1 MNTVT
6 CQICGES
13 IQGTLYSHLSESHQ
27 STAQEYLN
35 QYPGAPLV
43 APELL
48 NQLQSGQSIKRTPVQ
63 TSQPKDQEFRI
74 HDAVLQKRTGS
85 SPLVPKCDPHYQFPP
100 ETAFLMHAVN
110 YKENVMLVGPTG
122 TGKSSLIMQLAAQTN
137 TPLRRCNL
145 NGETTVS
152 DFLGRWTVRGKEMV
166 YSEGILPTAIKQGD
180 WLLLD
185 EIDAALPQILFVLQ
199 SVLEEGGK
207 LVLLEKDSEV
217 IAPHSDF
224 RIIATANTIGNGD
237 ESGLY
242 AGTQILNEAFKD
254 RFATVIYLDYPDEKT
269 ETEIISQKVSKL
281 KKTDIRKLVK
291 CARQVREAAMREECY
306 CSFSTRR
313 LLAFARKY
321 DQLGNLSKALELTVL
336 NKLSKDDSRVV
347 AEIAQR
353 HLGTLMSPNPTKGEQ
368 AS

>member
-1 MNTVT
+1 MNTVI
-6 CQICGES
+6 CQLCGES
-13 IQGTLYSHLSESHQ
+13 IQGTLYGHLSDDHRI
-27 STAQEYLN
+27 TAQEYLKK
-35 QYPGAPLV
+35 YPGAPLV
-43 APELL
+43 ASDLL
-48 NQLQSGQSIKRTPVQ
+48 NQLQSGQSVKRTPVQ
-63 TSQPKDQEFRI
+63 AVQELRI
-74 HDAVLQKRTGS
+74 HDVALPKRIGT
-85 SPLVPKCDPHYQFPP
+85 SPLVPVCDAQYQFPP
-100 ETAFLMHAVN
+100 ETAFLVHAVN
-110 YKENVMLVGPTG
+110 YQENVMLVGPTG
-122 TGKSSLIMQLAAQTN
+122 TGKSSLVMQLAAQTN

-166 YSEGILPTAIKQGD
+166 YSEGILPTAMRNGD

-185 EIDAALPQILFVLQ
+185 EVDAALPQILFVLQ

-207 LVLLEKDSEV
+207 LVLLEKDGEV
-217 IAPHSDF
+217 IAPHPEF

-269 ETEIISQKVSKL
+269 ETEILSKKVSKL
-281 KKTDIRKLVK
+281 KKADIRKLVK
-291 CARQVREAAMREECY
+291 CARQVREAALREECY

-336 NKLSKDDSRVV
+336 NKLSRDDSHVV

-353 HLGTLMSPNPTKGEQ
+353 HLGTLMNTTPTKGES
-368 AS
+368 AA

>member
-6 CQICGES
+6 CQLCGES
-13 IQGTLYSHLSESHQ
+13 IQGALYGHLGEQHSIA
-27 STAQEYLN
+27 AQEYLT

-48 NQLQSGQSIKRTPVQ
+48 SQIQSGKVVKRTPVQ
-63 TSQPKDQEFRI
+63 ASEEFRI
-74 HDAVLQKRTGS
+74 HDTVLRKRNGA
-85 SPLVPKCDPHYQFPP
+85 SPIVPNLDPHYQFPP
-100 ETAFLMHAVN
+100 EAAYLIQSINH
-110 YKENVMLVGPTG
+110 KEHVMIVGPTG
-122 TGKSSLIMQLAAQTN
+122 TGKSSLVMQLAAQSN

-152 DFLGRWTVRGKEMV
+152 DFLGRWTVRGKEMI
-166 YSEGILPTAIKQGD
+166 YSEGILPTAMKNGD

-199 SVLEEGGK
+199 SVLEECGK
-207 LVLLEKDSEV
+207 LVLMEKDGEV
-217 IAPHSDF
+217 VDPHSDF

-237 ESGLY
+237 ETGLY

-269 ETEIISQKVSKL
+269 ETEILAKKISNL
-281 KKTDIRKLVK
+281 KKTDIGRFVK
-291 CARQVREAAMREECY
+291 CARQVREAAEREECY

-321 DQLGNLSKALELTVL
+321 DHLGNLTKALELTVL
-336 NKLSKDDSRVV
+336 NKLSRDDRRVV
-347 AEIAQR
+347 EEIAQR
-353 HLGTLMSPNPTKGEQ
+353 HLGDLMSANPSKG
-368 AS
+368 ASQS

>member
-1 MNTVT
+1 MNTIT
-6 CQICGES
+6 CQLCGEI
-13 IQGTLYSHLSESHQ
+13 IQGALYRHLSETHNLA
-27 STAQEYLN
+27 AQEYLK

-43 APELL
+43 SSEIL
-48 NQLQSGQSIKRTPVQ
+48 NQLQPGQSIKRTPVNAQ
-63 TSQPKDQEFRI
+63 EEFRI
-74 HDAVLQKRTGS
+74 HDTAIFKRNGP
-85 SPLVPKCDPHYQFPP
+85 SPLVPKHDPHYQFPA
-100 ETAFLMHAVN
+100 ETAFLIQAINHQ
-110 YKENVMLVGPTG
+110 EHIMLVGPTG

-152 DFLGRWTVRGKEMV
+152 DFLGRWTVRGKEMH
-166 YSEGILPTAIKQGD
+166 YSEGILPTAMRNGD

-207 LVLLEKDSEV
+207 LVLLEKDGEV
-217 IAPHSDF
+217 IQPHPQF

-237 ESGLY
+237 ETGLY

-254 RFATVIYLDYPDEKT
+254 RFSTVIYLDYPDEKT
-269 ETEIISQKVSKL
+269 ESEIITQKVSNL
-281 KKTDIRKLVK
+281 KKTEIKRMVK
-291 CARQVREAAMREECY
+291 CARQVREAAEREECY

-321 DQLGNLSKALELTVL
+321 DQLGHLPKALELTVL
-336 NKLSKDDSRVV
+336 NKLSRDDRRVV
-347 AEIAQR
+347 EEIAQR
-353 HLGTLMSPNPTKGEQ
+353 HLGDLMKTNSKGEQ
-368 AS
+368 SS